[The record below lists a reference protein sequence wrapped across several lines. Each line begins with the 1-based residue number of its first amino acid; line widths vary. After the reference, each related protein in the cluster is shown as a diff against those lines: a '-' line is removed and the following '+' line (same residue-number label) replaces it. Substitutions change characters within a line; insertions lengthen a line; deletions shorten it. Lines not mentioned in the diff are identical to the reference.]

1 MGGNMKISSKG
12 RYALIIMID
21 LAKNEYMSLKDI
33 ALKENISMKYL
44 EKVMSLLNKAGLV
57 TSSHGKYGGYK
68 LSKNIE
74 DYKIGDILRVT
85 EGDMTPVPCI
95 KDSTCDKLNSC
106 TMYTFYNGLYN
117 NMNNYMDNKTLKDL
131 I

>member
-1 MGGNMKISSKG
+1 MKISSKG

-33 ALKENISMKYL
+33 SLKENISMKYL

-57 TSSHGKYGGYK
+57 KATHGKYGGYK
-68 LSKNIE
+68 LSKKVE

-85 EGDMTPVPCI
+85 EGDMTLMPCV
-95 KDSTCDKLNSC
+95 KDSTCEKKDKCS
-106 TMYTFYNGLYN
+106 MYTFYNGLYN
-117 NMNNYMDNKTLKDL
+117 NMSDYMDNKTLKDL